1 MTSWASL
8 ETRSFSYRP
17 EPPPD
22 GNARHLFL
30 WGRADGRTADMR
42 RFAAVGLAAVVG
54 VLGVQRL
61 GARDDLNPIERPRP
75 KPLSAPD
82 ARRLSAL
89 GPPSPS
95 VGQVPNDAAM
105 AAIATRWVSA
115 QWTRPRG
122 EGAFAWLDRVA
133 DITAPDLEATLRTAR
148 PWLDDEV
155 ISSSADITGVYPD
168 SGDRTTLTVTCVAHR
183 VMPAGT
189 HDEPCVTTVTIVSAA
204 DGRLFVAAVR

>member
-1 MTSWASL
+1 
-8 ETRSFSYRP
+8 
-17 EPPPD
+17 
-22 GNARHLFL
+22 
-30 WGRADGRTADMR
+30 MR

-61 GARDDLNPIERPRP
+61 GAQDDLNPIERPRP

-82 ARRLSAL
+82 ARRLSAP
-89 GPPSPS
+89 GRPVPS
-95 VGQVPNDAAM
+95 VGQVPNDAAL

-115 QWTRPRG
+115 QWTRPPG

-204 DGRLFVAAVR
+204 NGRLFVAAVR